1 MKFTSFKLVALSLSL
16 TIALPVFAQNGDPW
30 QAFLEQNRQRHH
42 EEDMQKRLI
51 EDAEK
56 TREQSER
63 DRKSRDAM
71 ERNRAWSDTPEQPIQ
86 QPAPNQY
93 RPKNCM
99 LISNIVHCY

>member
-1 MKFTSFKLVALSLSL
+1 MKILVLALTVSMN
-16 TIALPVFAQNGDPW
+16 LPVFAQNSDPW
-30 QAFLEQNRQRHH
+30 QAFLEKDRQRTH
-42 EEDMQKRLI
+42 EEAMQRRSL

-56 TREQSER
+56 NREQSER
-63 DRKSRDAM
+63 DRQSRDAM
-71 ERNRAWSDTPEQPIQ
+71 ERNRAWSNTPQQPIQ